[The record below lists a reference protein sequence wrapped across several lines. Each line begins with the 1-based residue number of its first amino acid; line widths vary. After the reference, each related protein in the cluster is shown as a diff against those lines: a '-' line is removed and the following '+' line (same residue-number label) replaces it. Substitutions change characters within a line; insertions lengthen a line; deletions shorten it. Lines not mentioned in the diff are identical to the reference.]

1 MLKSFSYKAL
11 WPFLWMAG
19 GAAIAIACNYIKIS
33 DEDKFRYYGRNARNE
48 DPDVR
53 MKAYRMLHAAASSG
67 HVYAQAEWGW
77 VLDQGLYNGIND
89 YHSAYTWWLRAA
101 LAGDPSAQ
109 IYLIR
114 YYEIGAAGPKDLVLA
129 HAWKIILNNNQKNP
143 SKGLEIS
150 TRFPPML
157 TKEQLAEAEARAA
170 KIELCISRQKPEYL
184 N

>member
-1 MLKSFSYKAL
+1 MLNSFIHKAL
-11 WPFLWMAG
+11 RPFLWMVG
-19 GAAIAIACNYIKIS
+19 GAVIAIACNYVTIS
-33 DEDKFRYYGRNARNE
+33 AEDKFKYYGRNARNE

-53 MKAYRMLHAAASSG
+53 MKAYRMLHSAAASG
-67 HVYAQAEWGW
+67 HVHAQAEWGW

-114 YYEIGAAGPKDLVLA
+114 YYEIGAADPIDLVSA

-143 SKGLEIS
+143 SKGHEIS
-150 TRFPPML
+150 TKFPSML

-170 KIELCISRQKPEYL
+170 KIELSISRQKPEYL